1 MTQTA
6 QIKEIMSRP
15 VTIAKS
21 ASITEALDRMLEQ
34 EADPLIVTHNGA
46 VVGTVSRRAIAEIL
60 GSRRN
65 SSISPNSL
73 HVSSSMESDFTVAY
87 GNQEID
93 ILVPLLQR
101 FKLVVVLDEEH
112 RLLGQVTAGD
122 LLRVMEPEAE
132 LEDLLEPV
140 HTIQS
145 DERVVHLRRRMIDE
159 GMNRF
164 IVMENDRLVGIVTE
178 TDVAK
183 AMRSFRELV
192 EDKHQDHRI
201 RNLLVRDIMSSPVL
215 TVEKGAPLKEA
226 IGLMLKKNIS
236 GIPVTEDGAI
246 IGIVTKDSL
255 MKAL

>member
-1 MTQTA
+1 MMQAA
-6 QIKEIMSRP
+6 QIREIMSRP
-15 VTIAKS
+15 ATIAKS

-34 EADPLIVTHNGA
+34 GADPLIVTHNGA
-46 VVGTVSRRAIAEIL
+46 VVGTVSRKAIADIL

-93 ILVPLLQR
+93 ILIPLLQR
-101 FKLVVVLDEEH
+101 YKLVVVLDEEH

-122 LLRVMEPEAE
+122 LLKAIEPEAE
-132 LEDLLEPV
+132 LEEMLEPAY
-140 HTIQS
+140 TIQS
-145 DERVVHLRRRMIDE
+145 EERVVHLRRRMIDE
-159 GMNRF
+159 RINRF
-164 IVMENDRLVGIVTE
+164 IVMENDRMVGIVTE

-215 TVEKGAPLKEA
+215 TVEKGTPVRDVIE
-226 IGLMLKKNIS
+226 LMLKKNIS
-236 GIPVTEDGAI
+236 GIPVSEAGEI
-246 IGIVTKDSL
+246 IGFVTKDSL
-255 MKAL
+255 VKAL